1 MKKRIVIVEDDL
13 IIQELHRYFV
23 TNLGHEAVACFTT
36 GQEVIDFFK
45 ENTADLILMDIRL
58 EDDIDGIEAMSVIE
72 KSVHVPVVYVSANN
86 EDSSYRRA
94 INTNMKGFLS
104 KPIVKDDLEK
114 IISQL
119 EDVTDSILYAKKI
132 QQAILEQQEDLE
144 LLFSD
149 FLFINRP
156 KDIVTGDFCFIDKD
170 SSSNEIIGAIGD
182 CTGHGIPAA
191 LLSVL
196 SYHFISNITK
206 KTTVLQDF
214 IFQLNEE
221 IMKSLSKAK
230 SQHYVNDSL
239 DVLLFKLNLELNE
252 IEIAGINREFIYFDS
267 KNDCHYLY
275 KLKFASLGNPI
286 ENKNE
291 IPFMKFQYEKDDVFY
306 FFSDGVTDQFGGQL
320 SKKLSRKRLVEFF
333 DNSKST
339 SELKKKQVELNMFLR
354 KWQGNNEQTDDMII
368 LGISPSKSIYKSM

>member
-1 MKKRIVIVEDDL
+1 
-13 IIQELHRYFV
+13 
-23 TNLGHEAVACFTT
+23 
-36 GQEVIDFFK
+36 
-45 ENTADLILMDIRL
+45 
-58 EDDIDGIEAMSVIE
+58 
-72 KSVHVPVVYVSANN
+72 
-86 EDSSYRRA
+86 
-94 INTNMKGFLS
+94 
-104 KPIVKDDLEK
+104 
-114 IISQL
+114 
-119 EDVTDSILYAKKI
+119 
-132 QQAILEQQEDLE
+132 
-144 LLFSD
+144 
-149 FLFINRP
+149 
-156 KDIVTGDFCFIDKD
+156 
-170 SSSNEIIGAIGD
+170 
-182 CTGHGIPAA
+182 
-191 LLSVL
+191 
-196 SYHFISNITK
+196 
-206 KTTVLQDF
+206 
-214 IFQLNEE
+214 
-221 IMKSLSKAK
+221 MKSLSKSK
-230 SQHYVNDSL
+230 SLHYVNDSL

>member
-239 DVLLFKLNLELNE
+239 DVVLFNIKAESKK

-291 IPFMKFQYEKDDVFY
+291 IPFMKFKYEKDDVFY

-339 SELKKKQVELNMFLR
+339 TELKKKQVELNMFLR

-368 LGISPSKSIYKSM
+368 LGISPSKLTYQSV

>member
-239 DVLLFKLNLELNE
+239 DVVLFNIKAESKK

-291 IPFMKFQYEKDDVFY
+291 IPIMKFQYKKEDVFY
-306 FFSDGVTDQFGGQL
+306 FFSDGVTDQFGGQF

-339 SELKKKQVELNMFLR
+339 TELKKKQVELNMFLR
-354 KWQGNNEQTDDMII
+354 KWQGNNEQTDDIII
-368 LGISPSKSIYKSM
+368 LGISPSKLTYLSV

>member
-13 IIQELHRYFV
+13 LIQELHKYYV
-23 TNLGHEAVACFTT
+23 NNLGHEVVECFTT

-58 EDDIDGIEAMSVIE
+58 EDDIDGIEAMNAIE
-72 KSVHVPVVYVSANN
+72 ETIHVPVVYVSANN
-86 EDSSYRRA
+86 EDSSYNRA

-104 KPIVKDDLEK
+104 KPIIKDDLEK

-132 QQAILEQQEDLE
+132 QQAIFEQHEDLE
-144 LLFSD
+144 LLFSN
-149 FLFINRP
+149 FLFLNRP
-156 KDIVTGDFCFIDKD
+156 KDIVTGDFCYIDKD
-170 SSSNEIIGAIGD
+170 KNTNNIIGAIGD

-196 SYHFISNITK
+196 SYHFISNIAKQTN
-206 KTTVLQDF
+206 VLQDV
-214 IFQLNEE
+214 IYQLNEE
-221 IMKSLSKAK
+221 MMSSLSKAK

-239 DVLLFKLNLELNE
+239 DVVLFNIKAESNK
-252 IEIAGINREFIYFDS
+252 IEIAGISREFIYFDS

-286 ENKNE
+286 ENKKE
-291 IPFMKFQYEKDDVFY
+291 IPIMEFEYEKEDVFY
-306 FFSDGVTDQFGGQL
+306 FFSDGITDQFGGQL
-320 SKKLSRKRLVEFF
+320 SKKLTRKRLVDFF
-333 DNSKST
+333 DETKYT
-339 SELKKKQVELNMFLR
+339 VDLKKKQIELNIFLR

-368 LGISPSKSIYKSM
+368 LGICPSSLKK

>member
-13 IIQELHRYFV
+13 LIQELHKYYV
-23 TNLGHEAVACFTT
+23 NNLGHEVVECFTT

-58 EDDIDGIEAMSVIE
+58 EDDIDGIEAMNIIE
-72 KSVHVPVVYVSANN
+72 ETIHVPVVYVSANN
-86 EDSSYRRA
+86 EDSSYNRA

-104 KPIVKDDLEK
+104 KPIIKDDLEK

-132 QQAILEQQEDLE
+132 QQAIFEQHEDLE
-144 LLFSD
+144 LLFSN
-149 FLFINRP
+149 FLFLNRP
-156 KDIVTGDFCFIDKD
+156 KDIVTGDFCYLDKD
-170 SSSNEIIGAIGD
+170 KNTNNIIGAIGD

-196 SYHFISNITK
+196 SYHFISNIAKQTN
-206 KTTVLQDF
+206 VLKDV
-214 IFQLNEE
+214 IYQLNEE
-221 IMKSLSKAK
+221 MMSSLSKAK

-239 DVLLFKLNLELNE
+239 DVVLFNIKAKGDK
-252 IEIAGINREFIYFDS
+252 IKIAGINREFIYFDS

-286 ENKNE
+286 ENKKE
-291 IPFMKFQYEKDDVFY
+291 IPIMEFEYEKEDVFY
-306 FFSDGVTDQFGGQL
+306 FFSDGITDQFGGQL
-320 SKKLSRKRLVEFF
+320 SKKLTRKRLVDFF
-333 DNSKST
+333 DETKST
-339 SELKKKQVELNMFLR
+339 VDLKKKQIELNIFLR

-368 LGISPSKSIYKSM
+368 LGICPSSLKK

>member
-13 IIQELHRYFV
+13 LIQELHKYYV
-23 TNLGHEAVACFTT
+23 NNLGHEVVECFTT

-58 EDDIDGIEAMSVIE
+58 EDDIDGIEAMNAIE
-72 KSVHVPVVYVSANN
+72 ETIHVPVVYVSANN
-86 EDSSYRRA
+86 EDSSYNRA

-104 KPIVKDDLEK
+104 KPIIKDDLEK

-132 QQAILEQQEDLE
+132 QQAIFEQHEDLE
-144 LLFSD
+144 LLFSN
-149 FLFINRP
+149 FLFLNRP
-156 KDIVTGDFCFIDKD
+156 KDIVTGDFCYLDKD
-170 SSSNEIIGAIGD
+170 KNTNNIIGAIGD

-196 SYHFISNITK
+196 SYHFISNIAKQTN
-206 KTTVLQDF
+206 VLQDV
-214 IFQLNEE
+214 IYQLNEE
-221 IMKSLSKAK
+221 MMSSLSKAK

-239 DVLLFKLNLELNE
+239 DVVLFNIKAKGDK
-252 IEIAGINREFIYFDS
+252 IKIAGINREFIYFDS

-286 ENKNE
+286 ENKKE
-291 IPFMKFQYEKDDVFY
+291 IPIMEFEYEKEDVFY
-306 FFSDGVTDQFGGQL
+306 FFSDGITDQFGGQL
-320 SKKLSRKRLVEFF
+320 SKKLTRKRLVDFF
-333 DNSKST
+333 DETKST
-339 SELKKKQVELNMFLR
+339 VDLKKKQIELNIFLR

-368 LGISPSKSIYKSM
+368 LGICPSSLKK

>member
-13 IIQELHRYFV
+13 LIQELHKYYV
-23 TNLGHEAVACFTT
+23 NNLGHEVVECFTT

-58 EDDIDGIEAMSVIE
+58 EDDIDGIEAMNAIE
-72 KSVHVPVVYVSANN
+72 ETIHVPVVYVSANN
-86 EDSSYRRA
+86 EDSSYNRA

-104 KPIVKDDLEK
+104 KPIIKDDLEK

-132 QQAILEQQEDLE
+132 QQAIFEQHEDLE
-144 LLFSD
+144 LLFSN
-149 FLFINRP
+149 FLFLNRP
-156 KDIVTGDFCFIDKD
+156 KDIVTGDFCYLDKD
-170 SSSNEIIGAIGD
+170 KNTNNIIGAIGD

-196 SYHFISNITK
+196 SYHFISNIAKQTN
-206 KTTVLQDF
+206 VLQDV
-214 IFQLNEE
+214 IYQLNEE
-221 IMKSLSKAK
+221 MMSSLSKAK

-239 DVLLFKLNLELNE
+239 DVVLFNIKAESNK
-252 IEIAGINREFIYFDS
+252 IEIAGISREFIYFDS

-286 ENKNE
+286 ENKKE
-291 IPFMKFQYEKDDVFY
+291 IPIMEFEYEKEDVFY
-306 FFSDGVTDQFGGQL
+306 FFSDGITDQFGGQL
-320 SKKLSRKRLVEFF
+320 SKKLTRKRLVDFF
-333 DNSKST
+333 DETKST
-339 SELKKKQVELNMFLR
+339 VDLKKKQIELNIFLR

-368 LGISPSKSIYKSM
+368 LGICPSSLKK